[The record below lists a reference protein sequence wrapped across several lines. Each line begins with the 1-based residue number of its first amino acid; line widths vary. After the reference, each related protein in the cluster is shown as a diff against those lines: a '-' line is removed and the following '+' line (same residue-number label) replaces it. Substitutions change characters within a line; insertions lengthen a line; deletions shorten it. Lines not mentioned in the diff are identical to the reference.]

1 MGHAVAVFGASGYTG
16 GELVRLLDGHPS
28 LDPVFVAAHT
38 RAGAPLADVHPHLSG
53 GERILAPLD
62 VGLMPPVELAFLALP
77 HGASWQLGAQLSEHK
92 VKVVDLGSDYRL
104 DTPERYLAAYGQPHP
119 DPAALPRWVYGLPE
133 LWGPEISAAARVAVP
148 GCYPT
153 SAVLALAPLINEGLV
168 AEDGIVVDS
177 LSGTSGAGR
186 GSGEGRGFGDIA
198 DGMRAYGV
206 GAHRHR
212 PEMEMALEAASGVTT
227 SVTFTPHLVPVM
239 RGIVT
244 TCYARLRDGAGSA
257 ELAAALEDAYSDAPF
272 VEVGE
277 EAPQSRWVVGS
288 NRCLVAPFVDAHTG
302 MAVVVSALDN
312 LLKGAAGQ
320 ALQCANLM
328 LGLDETAG
336 LPQSGWMP

>member
-38 RAGAPLADVHPHLSG
+38 RAGAPLADTHPQLAG
-53 GERILAPLD
+53 GDRILAPLD
-62 VGLMPPVELAFLALP
+62 AGLMPPVELAFLALP
-77 HGASWQLGAQLSEHK
+77 HGASWELGAQLADQK

-104 DTPERYLAAYGQPHP
+104 DTPARYQAAYGDPHP
-119 DPAALPRWVYGLPE
+119 RPEDLSRWVYGLPE

-153 SAVLALAPLINEGLV
+153 SAVLALAPLVNEGLV
-168 AEDGIVVDS
+168 AEDGIVVDAM
-177 LSGTSGAGR
+177 SGTSGAGR
-186 GSGEGRGFGDIA
+186 GGGDGRAFGDIA
-198 DGMRAYGV
+198 DGMRAYSV
-206 GAHRHR
+206 GTHRHR
-212 PEMEMALEAASGVTT
+212 PEMEMALEAASGVPT
-227 SVTFTPHLVPVM
+227 SLTFTPHLVPVM

-244 TCYARLRDGAGSA
+244 TCYARLTEGTAAGD
-257 ELAAALEDAYSDAPF
+257 LTAALESAYAEAPF
-272 VEVGE
+272 VEVVG

-288 NRCLVAPFVDAHTG
+288 NRCVIAPFVDDHTG
-302 MAVVVSALDN
+302 TAVVVSALDN

-328 LGLDETAG
+328 LGLDETTG
-336 LPQSGWMP
+336 LSQSGWMP